1 MRRAAHIVVL
11 AALLAALCACSHRA
25 RLIPAEKLSRIYYD
39 MFLADQWIKDNP
51 DERKVAD
58 TTLVFDPIFRRYGY
72 SFEDYDYT
80 LQYYLDRPD
89 DFDEILQRTEERLRK
104 DGERLQQEAD
114 ALTARDVELARYRRG
129 FERKD
134 FSSDS
139 LRWTGES
146 ILWPERPEKPDLPET
161 EEDTTT
167 TELYELPGKIRLH
180 SGRGGSSEPDS
191 IRRIQ
196 LRRPVHAGGVE
207 KVLLPDGPDHV
218 EVQ

>member
-1 MRRAAHIVVL
+1 MRRAAHIIVL

-39 MFLADQWIKDNP
+39 MFLLDQWIRDNP
-51 DERKVAD
+51 EERQVAD

-104 DGERLQQEAD
+104 DGERLQKEAD
-114 ALTARDVELARYRRG
+114 ALTAREVELEKYRRG
-129 FERKD
+129 YLRTD

-146 ILWPERPEKPDLPET
+146 ILWPERPEEPEMPAT

-180 SGRGGSSEPDS
+180 SRRGGSSKPDS
-191 IRRIQ
+191 IRRLQ
-196 LRRPVHAGGVE
+196 LGRPVHPGGAE
-207 KVLLPDGPDHV
+207 KVLLPDGLDHAK
-218 EVQ
+218 VQ